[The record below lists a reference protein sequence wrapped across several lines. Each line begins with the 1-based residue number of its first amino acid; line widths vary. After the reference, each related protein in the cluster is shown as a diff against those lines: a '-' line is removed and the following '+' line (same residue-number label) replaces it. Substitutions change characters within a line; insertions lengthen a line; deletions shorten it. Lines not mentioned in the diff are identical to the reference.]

1 MSGAMVSPIRPASRP
16 MSAIPVPA
24 GDMFE
29 IIGEYI
35 EANRLDRAE
44 RLLGHVLAAV
54 PNQGDALHLKG
65 LIAARRK
72 RPGDAAT
79 LMEQAMAEG
88 ARKPAQLRNLSEVY
102 RVLGRL
108 DQAVTLARQSIAG
121 DPADPLGPF
130 NLAMIHYDRL
140 EIEPCIAAARHSVS
154 LRHNLP
160 QSHMK
165 LAQAHLLAGDFGP
178 GWDEYEW
185 RYQIPGAQPLMPP
198 TDRPQWDGSPLP
210 DQRLLLIGDQG
221 FGDVV
226 MFMRYIP
233 WALTLCPTIS
243 VACSAE
249 MQPLI
254 ARTYPQVETF
264 TQWDKTPPY
273 AAYCPL
279 SGLPKRHGTR
289 LETIPNDG
297 PYITAEP
304 DRLTLWKDRLAE
316 RVPAG
321 LKRIGIAWAGRPTH
335 NNDYNRSVALTTFA
349 PFASVPGIAFVS
361 LQKGDGT
368 AQIPN
373 WPGPAPLIDFGAQLD
388 TFDDTM
394 AIIAQ
399 LDLLVTVDTAIG
411 HFAGALGT
419 PAWIMLP
426 YAPDWR
432 WLMHRADTPWYDS
445 LRLFRPPAIRRWD
458 VIVEQVTRE
467 LRARFA

>member
-1 MSGAMVSPIRPASRP
+1 
-16 MSAIPVPA
+16 
-24 GDMFE
+24 
-29 IIGEYI
+29 
-35 EANRLDRAE
+35 
-44 RLLGHVLAAV
+44 
-54 PNQGDALHLKG
+54 
-65 LIAARRK
+65 
-72 RPGDAAT
+72 
-79 LMEQAMAEG
+79 
-88 ARKPAQLRNLSEVY
+88 
-102 RVLGRL
+102 
-108 DQAVTLARQSIAG
+108 
-121 DPADPLGPF
+121 
-130 NLAMIHYDRL
+130 
-140 EIEPCIAAARHSVS
+140 
-154 LRHNLP
+154 
-160 QSHMK
+160 
-165 LAQAHLLAGDFGP
+165 
-178 GWDEYEW
+178 
-185 RYQIPGAQPLMPP
+185 
-198 TDRPQWDGSPLP
+198 
-210 DQRLLLIGDQG
+210 
-221 FGDVV
+221 

-254 ARTYPQVETF
+254 ARTYPQAETF

-289 LETIPNDG
+289 LENIPNDG
-297 PYITAEP
+297 PYITAEA
-304 DRLTLWKDRLAE
+304 DRLALWKERLAE

-458 VIVEQVTRE
+458 AIVEQVTRE
-467 LRARFA
+467 LRAKFA